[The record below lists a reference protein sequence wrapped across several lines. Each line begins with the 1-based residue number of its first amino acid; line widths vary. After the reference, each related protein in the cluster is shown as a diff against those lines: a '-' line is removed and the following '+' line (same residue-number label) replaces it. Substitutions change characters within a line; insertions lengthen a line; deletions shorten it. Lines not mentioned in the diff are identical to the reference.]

1 MRRKGP
7 IRRAGASE
15 AARIVSDNAIS
26 LSQERELCVPH
37 SPIEVTAMKKYHG
50 SAATSRLIVEGAAVD
65 HDAPRVDCCDGGV
78 RRRTR
83 GTALAR
89 AGRDCGEQ
97 QEQQEQPIGTH
108 CTLEVHT
115 ECCA

>member
-7 IRRAGASE
+7 ICRAGASE
-15 AARIVSDNAIS
+15 AARIVSDNTIS
-26 LSQERELCVPH
+26 LSQERELRVPH
-37 SPIEVTAMKKYHG
+37 PAIQVAAMKKYHG
-50 SAATSRLIVEGAAVD
+50 SAATSRLVIEGAAVD

-108 CTLEVHT
+108 RTLDGRA